1 MSTFNPFEEF
11 EVPVKI
17 AVLVVAYNAE
27 KTLGQVLDRI
37 RPDMVARISSVIVC
51 DDSSTDNTFN
61 VALDYHQTH
70 SQLPLHIV
78 RNPTNL
84 GYGGN
89 QKTGYRIAH
98 ENGADIV
105 ILLHG
110 DGQYAPEILSDIV
123 APFEDKSVD
132 AVFGSRMM
140 TPGAARTGGMPLY
153 KYYGNKT
160 LTRLE
165 NMLAGANLTEWHS
178 GYRAY
183 RMSTLHDLPLNKNS
197 DGFDFDTQIILQLLE
212 RKATIVEVPIPT
224 YYGDEICYV
233 DGLQYARQIMWHAL
247 KFRLGMMGFGGTRSA
262 HNITYEHKADP
273 MSSHGQLMTYIAT
286 RPAGVLVDLGC
297 SDGSLTSEFKKQ
309 GHHVIGVDLNHH
321 HGVEDNVDSFIQCN
335 LDDGLPASLQDK
347 IDIVVCA
354 DVLEHVRNPQQILEQ
369 LRPNMNHGG
378 VVIASI
384 PNFGHWYPRI
394 RTALGLFDYDRRG
407 ILDDTHV
414 RFFTRRSFERT
425 ARSAGYNVKR
435 IGYTSLPFEIVSRGG
450 SGRVLSVLLKPFEI
464 VDRMLVQLRPQFFA
478 YQFLYELRP

>member
-1 MSTFNPFEEF
+1 M
-11 EVPVKI
+11 KI

-27 KTLGQVLDRI
+27 KTLEQVLDRI
-37 RPDMVARISSVIVC
+37 QPDMVARISSVIVC

-61 VALDYHQTH
+61 VALEYRQTH
-70 SQLPLHIV
+70 SQLPLQIE

-89 QKTGYRIAH
+89 QKTGYRIAQDI
-98 ENGADIV
+98 GADIV
-105 ILLHG
+105 VLLHG

-123 APFEDKSVD
+123 APFEDKTVD

-140 TPGAARTGGMPLY
+140 TPGAARAGGMPLY
-153 KYYGNKT
+153 KYYGNKI
-160 LTRLE
+160 LTRCE
-165 NMLAGANLTEWHS
+165 NMLGGAQLSEWHS

-183 RMSTLHDLPLNKNS
+183 RMSTLSQLPLNKNS

-212 RKATIVEVPIPT
+212 RKATIVEIPIPT

-233 DGLQYARQIMWHAL
+233 DGVKYARQIMWHTL
-247 KFRLGMMGFGGTRSA
+247 KFRLGMMGFGSARSSHA
-262 HNITYEHKADP
+262 VAYEHKADA
-273 MSSHGQLMTYIAT
+273 MSSHGQLVTHIAT
-286 RPAGVLVDLGC
+286 RPTGVLVDLGC
-297 SDGSLTSEFKKQ
+297 SDGTLTSEFKKQ
-309 GHHVIGVDLNHH
+309 GHHVIGVDLSHH
-321 HGVEDNVDSFIQCN
+321 AGIDENVDAFIQCN
-335 LDDGLPASLQDK
+335 LDDGLPGGLPDN

-354 DVLEHVRNPQQILEQ
+354 DVLEHVRNPQAILEQ
-369 LRPNMNHGG
+369 LSSKMNRGG

-425 ARSAGYNVKR
+425 ARAAGYNVKR
-435 IGYTSLPFEIVSRGG
+435 IGYTGLPLDIASRGG
-450 SGRVLSVLLKPFEI
+450 SGTLLSILLKPLGI
-464 VDRMLVQLRPQFFA
+464 IDHVLVKARPQLFA